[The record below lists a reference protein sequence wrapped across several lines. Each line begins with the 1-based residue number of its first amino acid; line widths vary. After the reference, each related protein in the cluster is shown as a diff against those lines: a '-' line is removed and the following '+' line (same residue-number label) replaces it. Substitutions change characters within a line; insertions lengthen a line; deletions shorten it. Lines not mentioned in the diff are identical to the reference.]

1 MRALRFRLKG
11 KNAFF
16 RNPEVNTYFQFTYGN
31 IHKPVL
37 LGIFGAILGYPG
49 YASASLKRELSEKKE
64 GASYPAF
71 PEYYCKLR
79 ELKLSIKPD
88 NEDGYWPRKKQS
100 FNNSVGYASGEAGG
114 NLIVTEEWLE
124 DPGWTI
130 YVLLDG
136 GESEKLAEYILGHKA
151 VFIPYLGTN
160 DHPADIVN
168 AEIIELNELG
178 NCDAVGRLNCL
189 APEDDFEF
197 DWFGEDVSFKNEE
210 YLPIRLKEST
220 NLYEYVKFVYTDA
233 EVTAMNRAVYTDGD
247 NSLTFY

>member
-1 MRALRFRLKG
+1 MKALRFRLKG

-16 RNPEVNTYFQFTYGN
+16 RNPEVNSYVQFTFGN
-31 IHKPVL
+31 IHKPIL
-37 LGIFGAILGYPG
+37 LGIFGAILGYGG
-49 YASASLKRELSEKKE
+49 YSSASLQKELSGDMKK
-64 GASYPAF
+64 GKYPVY
-71 PEYYCKLR
+71 PEYYGRLM
-79 ELKLSIKPD
+79 ELMVSIKPD
-88 NEDGYWPRKKQS
+88 NEDGCWPKKKQK
-100 FNNSVGYASGEAGG
+100 FNNSVGYAGDNGN

-124 DPGWTI
+124 DSSWTI

-136 GESEKLAEYILGHKA
+136 DESEKLAEYILGHKA

-168 AEIIELNELG
+168 AEIIELNELE

-197 DWFGEDVSFKNEE
+197 DWFGEDMSFKNEE